1 MKLADNIRY
10 MGFTVAGVEFQDPH
24 QCLREVLQMVRT
36 GVCCGKAGVEVR
48 ELIANALRRL
58 KDERGKHPGI
68 FDEVEQLRLLT
79 LEAESYQ
86 ENGEFDKAARILEP
100 VWRNLKPRL
109 DAWSKKELLEPTGD
123 AALCRQKIW
132 ALLDYVFFAYC
143 RLSGNQKLALKYFLR
158 LEEVIRGELQTKKR
172 IPHGTLALCHYYI
185 AICFNVVG
193 PDLAEHHLLEAQKN
207 TYARASRQLARE
219 TIDRVEKE
227 YEIAYKN
234 VFGARVLSGLAR
246 VDMQQGRLTR
256 AEHLL
261 YTAQNLLLGTQKE
274 WLKRFITLMQWTV
287 VRRRT
292 AHAEPAYARALTEL
306 ADQFTRYLNI
316 RDPTGQLRCGL
327 ELARGYLD
335 WAEFSDSDT
344 EKGLRLE
351 EAAYWLRTIPA
362 SAPLAADIFRTEIL
376 KVRLC
381 LLKGEVKEAEDK
393 ATDARRALKDDLLPE
408 CGIELSLVEALYC
421 LHTSPPDTRLAER
434 LIQRSLDTIRLQR
447 SQNSEAE
454 RRSDPVLE
462 AECYLLL
469 AKTKLLT
476 GNADAA
482 QKHLNEWTI
491 LRQFIDNYYLRHL
504 GNVLQAELHAH
515 GPRFERTF
523 EGYDPI
529 TGQVT
534 RTIPECLEDYENW
547 LRSVIKSRYG
557 ITKKKDL
564 AKFYGRDPSNIDRK
578 KAAR

>member
-1 MKLADNIRY
+1 M
-10 MGFTVAGVEFQDPH
+10 
-24 QCLREVLQMVRT
+24 
-36 GVCCGKAGVEVR
+36 
-48 ELIANALRRL
+48 
-58 KDERGKHPGI
+58 
-68 FDEVEQLRLLT
+68 
-79 LEAESYQ
+79 
-86 ENGEFDKAARILEP
+86 
-100 VWRNLKPRL
+100 
-109 DAWSKKELLEPTGD
+109 
-123 AALCRQKIW
+123 
-132 ALLDYVFFAYC
+132 
-143 RLSGNQKLALKYFLR
+143 
-158 LEEVIRGELQTKKR
+158 
-172 IPHGTLALCHYYI
+172 
-185 AICFNVVG
+185 
-193 PDLAEHHLLEAQKN
+193 
-207 TYARASRQLARE
+207 
-219 TIDRVEKE
+219 
-227 YEIAYKN
+227 
-234 VFGARVLSGLAR
+234 
-246 VDMQQGRLTR
+246 
-256 AEHLL
+256 
-261 YTAQNLLLGTQKE
+261 
-274 WLKRFITLMQWTV
+274 
-287 VRRRT
+287 
-292 AHAEPAYARALTEL
+292 
-306 ADQFTRYLNI
+306 
-316 RDPTGQLRCGL
+316 
-327 ELARGYLD
+327 
-335 WAEFSDSDT
+335 
-344 EKGLRLE
+344 
-351 EAAYWLRTIPA
+351 
-362 SAPLAADIFRTEIL
+362 
-376 KVRLC
+376 
-381 LLKGEVKEAEDK
+381 
-393 ATDARRALKDDLLPE
+393 
-408 CGIELSLVEALYC
+408 EALYC